1 MLGAEYGRDQ
11 NTQNP
16 CLCSQCCGEEQ
27 TKHKKRIQDIKDG
40 KCCKNGAGDQ
50 VPGARVGSEG
60 DIVLTGMVVVEIEM
74 PSEPRLEGDK
84 ARKSE

>member
-1 MLGAEYGRDQ
+1 MAGTRTHRILAFALSVVERNRLNIRKGYRILKMVNAVK
-11 NTQNP
+11 T
-16 CLCSQCCGEEQ
+16 EQ
-27 TKHKKRIQDIKDG
+27 GT
-40 KCCKNGAGDQ
+40 Q
-50 VPGARVGSEG
+50 VPGARGGSEG